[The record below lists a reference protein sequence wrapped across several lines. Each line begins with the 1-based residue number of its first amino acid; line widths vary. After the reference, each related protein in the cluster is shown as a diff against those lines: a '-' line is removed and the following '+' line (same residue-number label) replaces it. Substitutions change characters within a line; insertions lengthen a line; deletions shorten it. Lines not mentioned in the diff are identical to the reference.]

1 MNKLNISTIRQLTK
15 QEIELEIVK
24 IKKILFNLRLQKS
37 TNQLSKP
44 HLFKY
49 NKRIL
54 AQLYT
59 IKNIKNY

>member
-1 MNKLNISTIRQLTK
+1 MRKLSEVDIDL
-15 QEIELEIVK
+15 EIEKVK
-24 IKKILFNLRLQKS
+24 KQLFELRLQKV

-44 HLFKY
+44 HLFKL

-59 IKNIKNY
+59 IKTQKMN